1 MSRRPFRL
9 EHMNRNSFNRTRWM
23 VWIAAAI
30 LALGLLDY
38 ALRKHGARNETSA
51 NRGSEKKSTL
61 SAVVFNDY
69 QPPTKDTLPS
79 SLKISPETVMALVNG
94 RALAAADVLPPGSFN
109 DPISLH
115 AYKYFLQRAIDRELI
130 LQTAKAQGVALDG
143 SQRQQMLDFETTR
156 EQHGPGL
163 VRDLNGGADEVSFEM
178 RDTEAFMLQA
188 SLMEKSGASPNVTAQ
203 QVLSYYQQ
211 HAAEFGELPADE
223 LARQE
228 VWNNIDYQIRQ
239 TLANSV
245 RSTFQTKLADYMKRL
260 QAGANIQ
267 MTPLASLAG
276 PGQ

>member
-1 MSRRPFRL
+1 
-9 EHMNRNSFNRTRWM
+9 M

-51 NRGSEKKSTL
+51 NRGSEKKSTQ
-61 SAVVFNDY
+61 SMAVFNDY
-69 QPPTKDTLPS
+69 QPPPKETLPS
-79 SLKISPETVMALVNG
+79 SLKIGPATVMALVNG
-94 RALAAADVLPPGSFN
+94 HALAAADVLPPGSFN
-109 DPISLH
+109 ERVSLD

-156 EQHGPGL
+156 EQRGPGL

-178 RDTEAFMLQA
+178 RDAEAFMLQA
-188 SLMEKSGASPNVTAQ
+188 SLLEKSGASPNVTSQ

-239 TLANSV
+239 TLAFSV
-245 RSTFQTKLADYMKRL
+245 RTDFQTKLADYMKQL
-260 QAGANIQ
+260 KSDSTIQ
-267 MTPLASLAG
+267 LTPLDSLAVAS
-276 PGQ
+276 Q